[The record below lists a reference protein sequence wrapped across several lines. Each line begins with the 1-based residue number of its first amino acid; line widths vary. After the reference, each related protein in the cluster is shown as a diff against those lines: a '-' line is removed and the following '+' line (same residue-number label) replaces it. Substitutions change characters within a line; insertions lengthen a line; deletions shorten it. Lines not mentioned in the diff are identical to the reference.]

1 MNKKKADGLL
11 TDLRRKKSSY
21 WEKVGRKTAVK
32 TALETHKNTPAYRK
46 YLKKHKALL
55 PPKAT
60 YEHFLKLPLTSKKN
74 YLKKYPLTE
83 ISYSGIG
90 GPITYSATSGSTGK
104 PFYFPR
110 NHELDWQYSVL
121 LESYLRA
128 VNPNYRKTNTLVV
141 IGFGMGV
148 WIGGLITYRAF
159 EFLNERGVSLSL
171 ITPGVNKKEIF
182 NALREL
188 SPLYDQTIL
197 AGYPPFVKDIVDEAE
212 EEGIDLKKINLKLLF
227 AAEAFTE
234 SFRDYVARKAG
245 IRNVHNETL
254 NIYGTADIGAMAF
267 ESPTS
272 ILIRRLVLANSELA
286 QKVFGKIRRTPTL
299 AQYNPHFIHFEAPS
313 GDIVLTGKNEVSLVR
328 YAVGDHGGVFSFTE
342 LNTLLKT
349 AGINLVKEARKA
361 GVKLEELPFVYVYER
376 SDFSTTLYG
385 LQIYPEV
392 IREVLLEKR
401 FQGALT
407 GKFTMLTAYD
417 KKKNQQLE
425 IHIEE
430 KRGCSVRKSD
440 IQLLRKAIVEA
451 LRARNSEF
459 RELSDFLGKRAYP
472 KLFFWPLGHPAHFQA
487 GAKQKWVK
495 KHET

>member
-1 MNKKKADGLL
+1 M
-11 TDLRRKKSSY
+11 
-21 WEKVGRKTAVK
+21 
-32 TALETHKNTPAYRK
+32 
-46 YLKKHKALL
+46 
-55 PPKAT
+55 
-60 YEHFLKLPLTSKKN
+60 FL
-74 YLKKYPLTE
+74 
-83 ISYSGIG
+83 
-90 GPITYSATSGSTGK
+90 
-104 PFYFPR
+104 
-110 NHELDWQYSVL
+110 
-121 LESYLRA
+121 
-128 VNPNYRKTNTLVV
+128 
-141 IGFGMGV
+141 
-148 WIGGLITYRAF
+148 
-159 EFLNERGVSLSL
+159 
-171 ITPGVNKKEIF
+171 
-182 NALREL
+182 
-188 SPLYDQTIL
+188 
-197 AGYPPFVKDIVDEAE
+197 
-212 EEGIDLKKINLKLLF
+212 
-227 AAEAFTE
+227 
-234 SFRDYVARKAG
+234 
-245 IRNVHNETL
+245 
-254 NIYGTADIGAMAF
+254 
-267 ESPTS
+267 
-272 ILIRRLVLANSELA
+272 
-286 QKVFGKIRRTPTL
+286 
-299 AQYNPHFIHFEAPS
+299 
-313 GDIVLTGKNEVSLVR
+313 
-328 YAVGDHGGVFSFTE
+328 FTE